1 MAMRSRGAD
10 QETIPLRTSDA
21 PYPRRATLERPLV
34 TSAIAFPLFVA
45 AVHFIIVQ
53 VAASLAYRYGTSTSP
68 SGPQRY
74 VPNQLDGLADLL
86 VGPMRRWDG
95 LWYTMIAEQGY
106 GEWSPKA
113 AFWPLFPWTMRGLS
127 RITGLQP
134 EVAGYIIAN
143 VCFVLA
149 LMFLYRLVALDFD
162 ERIARRTLWAIALFP
177 TSLFFSAVYTEAPFL
192 MLSVGALLAARLRY
206 WWIAGILGALA
217 ALTRSYGVFLG
228 LPFAVLFLQQHGFYL
243 RHLVPRG
250 LAVAMPA
257 LGPALF
263 SLHLDRI
270 WGNPWLW
277 RDVQEQWN
285 RHSAKPWE
293 TLRWA
298 FSNSPQAEAIGV
310 PAGADWSWLEQLVRN
325 PSWSLLTDTTW
336 RRGIAD
342 SDTLELVCTL
352 LFLGL
357 AVVGLK
363 ALPLYQSVWLI
374 PGLLIPL
381 FQPSS
386 VHILMSMPR
395 FGLTLF
401 PLFVVIAWLLRAR
414 VIAVPAALVSTAL
427 LILLTIQFANWYWV
441 S

>member
-1 MAMRSRGAD
+1 
-10 QETIPLRTSDA
+10 
-21 PYPRRATLERPLV
+21 
-34 TSAIAFPLFVA
+34 
-45 AVHFIIVQ
+45 
-53 VAASLAYRYGTSTSP
+53 
-68 SGPQRY
+68 
-74 VPNQLDGLADLL
+74 
-86 VGPMRRWDG
+86 
-95 LWYTMIAEQGY
+95 
-106 GEWSPKA
+106 
-113 AFWPLFPWTMRGLS
+113 
-127 RITGLQP
+127 
-134 EVAGYIIAN
+134 
-143 VCFVLA
+143 
-149 LMFLYRLVALDFD
+149 
-162 ERIARRTLWAIALFP
+162 
-177 TSLFFSAVYTEAPFL
+177 
-192 MLSVGALLAARLRY
+192 
-206 WWIAGILGALA
+206 GALA

-342 SDTLELVCTL
+342 SDTLELVCT
-352 LFLGL
+352 
-357 AVVGLK
+357 
-363 ALPLYQSVWLI
+363 
-374 PGLLIPL
+374 
-381 FQPSS
+381 
-386 VHILMSMPR
+386 
-395 FGLTLF
+395 
-401 PLFVVIAWLLRAR
+401 
-414 VIAVPAALVSTAL
+414 
-427 LILLTIQFANWYWV
+427 
-441 S
+441 